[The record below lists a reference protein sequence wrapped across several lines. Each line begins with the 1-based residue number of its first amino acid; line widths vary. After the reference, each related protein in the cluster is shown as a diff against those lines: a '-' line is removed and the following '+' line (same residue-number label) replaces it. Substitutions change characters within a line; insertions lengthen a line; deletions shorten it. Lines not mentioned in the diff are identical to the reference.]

1 MIWTVIIGVL
11 AGLMAGDFSRGKA
24 PSGFA
29 LRCVLGVVGAV
40 LGSLVGEWAGFYRS
54 GDALGFV
61 MAVIGASLVL
71 TVFNTVGRVRAR

>member
-11 AGLMAGDFSRGKA
+11 AGLMAADYSRGRA

-40 LGSLVGEWAGFYRS
+40 LGSLVGEWAGYYRS
-54 GDALGFV
+54 GEALGFV
-61 MAVIGASLVL
+61 MAVIGASLLL
-71 TVFNTVGRVRAR
+71 TVFNAVVRVRAR